1 MTHGEKRPASQRLI
15 LAFHVAKNRLQCRVQ
30 WYTRVEMGHPPKASV
45 VGIAESSRAHRALV
59 ERVVE
64 GSVLKNSPRLQELL
78 RYLCECA
85 IQDPAAPVKE
95 QQIGIAVFG
104 RSPGYDTNQDTIVR
118 VGVSKLRK
126 QLQQH
131 FLSEGLHEPI
141 IIDIPKGAY
150 TPHFQ
155 PREEIYEEQPL
166 PTVGPSSWR
175 TAAFVLSGLLAVSLL
190 VSGWLG
196 WQALRTSAPVAA
208 PPAASSLYRDH
219 LWKQWLANG
228 HQTFVVMSDANV
240 LFFSNLMGRPVLL
253 SEYRTQEYP
262 FNLFDT
268 YVRDPQFRPLLTRFM
283 RTYLTTT
290 QDGIVT
296 AQIAETASR
305 LGVTATIV
313 HARDLRL
320 QPEIKDNVVL
330 LGHRKGN
337 PWVEVFEDRM
347 NFVYAWN
354 PEKSRGLLVNRKPQ
368 PGEKENYPSEE
379 GGKTY
384 GTVFY
389 VPRPAG
395 DGTVL
400 ILAGSDMTGVE
411 VGARFLADEGSC
423 RKLHQALGLTPTQP
437 IPPFEIL
444 LLARRVVN
452 VPFEPELLAWRKLG
466 K

>member
-1 MTHGEKRPASQRLI
+1 M
-15 LAFHVAKNRLQCRVQ
+15 
-30 WYTRVEMGHPPKASV
+30 
-45 VGIAESSRAHRALV
+45 
-59 ERVVE
+59 
-64 GSVLKNSPRLQELL
+64 KNSPRLQELL

-85 IQDPAAPVKE
+85 IQAPDAPVKE

-131 FLSEGLHEPI
+131 FLSEGLHERV
-141 IIDIPKGAY
+141 IIDIPKGSY

-155 PREEIYEEQPL
+155 PREEVYEEHLAAAPEEKS
-166 PTVGPSSWR
+166 PWR
-175 TAAFVLSGLLAVSLL
+175 TIVFILAGVLAASLL
-190 VSGWLG
+190 LSAWLA
-196 WQALRTSAPVAA
+196 WKVFRVTEPVA
-208 PPAASSLYRDH
+208 PPRAASSPYQDH
-219 LWKQWLANG
+219 LWTQWLANG
-228 HQTFVVMSDANV
+228 RHTYIVMSDANV
-240 LFFSNLMGRPVLL
+240 LFFSNLMDRPVSL
-253 SEYRTQEYP
+253 SEYRAQEYP
-262 FNLFDT
+262 FTLLDT
-268 YVRDPQFRPLLTRFM
+268 LVRDPKMRPLLTRFM

-290 QDGIVT
+290 QDGIVA
-296 AQIAETASR
+296 AQLAQTASR
-305 LGVTATIV
+305 LKVASTVV

-320 QPEIKDNVVL
+320 QPQITDNVVL

-337 PWVEVFEDRM
+337 PWVEVFEKRM

-368 PGEKENYPSEE
+368 PGEKESYPSEE

-395 DGTVL
+395 EGTVL

-411 VGARFLADEGSC
+411 VGAHFLADEASC
-423 RKLHQALGLTPTQP
+423 RKLHQALGLTLSQP
-437 IPPFEIL
+437 VPPFEIL

-452 VPFEPELLAWRKLG
+452 VPFEPELLAWRKLNH
-466 K
+466 

>member
-1 MTHGEKRPASQRLI
+1 M
-15 LAFHVAKNRLQCRVQ
+15 
-30 WYTRVEMGHPPKASV
+30 

-59 ERVVE
+59 ERVVA
-64 GSVLKNSPRLQELL
+64 GSVLRNSPRLQELL

-85 IQDPAAPVKE
+85 IQAPEAPIKE

-131 FLSEGLHEPI
+131 FLSEGLHEPV
-141 IIDIPKGAY
+141 IIDIPKGSY

-155 PREEIYEEQPL
+155 AREDVYDEPL
-166 PTVGPSSWR
+166 PHVNATSWR

-190 VSGWLG
+190 ASGWLA
-196 WQALRTSAPVAA
+196 WRAFRATDPVTA
-208 PPAASSLYRDH
+208 PPTASTPYRDH
-219 LWKQWLANG
+219 LWKQWLANSR
-228 HQTFVVMSDANV
+228 QTFVVMSDANV
-240 LFFSNLMGRPVLL
+240 LFFSNLMGRPVSL
-253 SEYRTQEYP
+253 SEYRAQEYP
-262 FNLFDT
+262 FTLFDSFIKE
-268 YVRDPQFRPLLTRFM
+268 PELRPLLTRFM

-290 QDGIVT
+290 QDGIVA
-296 AQIAETASR
+296 AQVAEIASR
-305 LGVTATIV
+305 LGMPATVV

-320 QPEIKDNVVL
+320 QPQISDNLVL

-347 NFVYAWN
+347 NFVFGWN
-354 PEKSRGLLVNRKPQ
+354 PDKSRGLLVNRKPQ
-368 PGEKENYPSEE
+368 PGEKETYPSEE
-379 GGKTY
+379 GGRTY

-389 VPRPAG
+389 APRPAG
-395 DGTVL
+395 EGTVL

-423 RKLHQALGLTPTQP
+423 RKLHEALGLSSTQT
-437 IPPFEIL
+437 IPPFELL

-452 VPFEPELLAWRKLG
+452 VPFEPELLAWRILNK
-466 K
+466 

>member
-1 MTHGEKRPASQRLI
+1 
-15 LAFHVAKNRLQCRVQ
+15 
-30 WYTRVEMGHPPKASV
+30 MGHSPKASV

-59 ERVVE
+59 ERVAE

-85 IQDPAAPVKE
+85 IQTPDAPVKE

-131 FLSEGLHEPI
+131 FLSDGLHEPV
-141 IIDIPKGAY
+141 IIDIPKGSY

-155 PREEIYEEQPL
+155 PRQEIYEEQPL
-166 PTVGPSSWR
+166 PAVGPSPWR
-175 TAAFVLSGLLAVSLL
+175 TAVFVLAGLLAVSLL

-196 WQALRTSAPVAA
+196 WRVFRAGEPVTAPST
-208 PPAASSLYRDH
+208 ASSPYRDH
-219 LWKQWLANG
+219 LWKHWLANG
-228 HQTFVVMSDANV
+228 RQTFVVMSDANV
-240 LFFSNLMGRPVLL
+240 LFFSNLMGRPVSL

-262 FNLFDT
+262 FTLFDAF
-268 YVRDPQFRPLLTRFM
+268 VLDPKLRPLLTRFM

-290 QDGIVT
+290 QDGIVS
-296 AQIAETASR
+296 AQIAETASQ
-305 LGVTATIV
+305 LGVAATII

-320 QPEIKDNVVL
+320 QPEIKDNIVL

-337 PWVEVFEDRM
+337 PWVEVFQDRM

-368 PGEKENYPSEE
+368 PGEKDTYPSEE

-389 VPRPAG
+389 APRPAG
-395 DGTVL
+395 EGTVL
-400 ILAGSDMTGVE
+400 VLAGSDMTGVE
-411 VGARFLADEGSC
+411 VGARFLSDEGSC
-423 RKLHQALGLTPTQP
+423 RKLHTALGLNPTQP
-437 IPPFEIL
+437 VPPFEIL

>member
-1 MTHGEKRPASQRLI
+1 
-15 LAFHVAKNRLQCRVQ
+15 
-30 WYTRVEMGHPPKASV
+30 MGHSPKASV
-45 VGIAESSRAHRALV
+45 VGIAESGQAHRALV
-59 ERVVE
+59 ERVLE
-64 GSVLKNSPRLQELL
+64 SSVFKNSPRLQELL

-85 IQDPAAPVKE
+85 IQSPDSPVKE

-126 QLQQH
+126 HLQQH

-141 IIDIPKGAY
+141 IIDIPKGFY

-155 PREEIYEEQPL
+155 PRQEVYEESPL
-166 PTVGPSSWR
+166 PAATTTSWR
-175 TAAFVLSGLLAVSLL
+175 TATFVLSGLLAVSLL
-190 VSGWLG
+190 VSGWLA
-196 WQALRTSAPVAA
+196 WRSLRPANAVTVPSAT
-208 PPAASSLYRDH
+208 ASPYHDH

-228 HQTFVVMSDANV
+228 RQTFVVMSDANV
-240 LFFSNLMGRPVLL
+240 MFFSNLMGRPVSL
-253 SEYRTQEYP
+253 SEYREQEYP
-262 FNLFDT
+262 FTLFNN
-268 YVRDPQFRPLLTRFM
+268 YVQEPALRPWLTRFM

-290 QDGIVT
+290 QDGIVS
-296 AQIAETASR
+296 AQIAENASR
-305 LGVTATIV
+305 LGVRASVI
-313 HARDLRL
+313 HARDLRI
-320 QPEIKDNVVL
+320 QPEIKDNLVL

-347 NFVYAWN
+347 NFVFEWN
-354 PEKSRGLLVNRKPQ
+354 PEKSRGLVLNRKPQ
-368 PGEKENYPSEE
+368 PGEKETYPAEE
-379 GGKTY
+379 GGWTY

-389 VPRPAG
+389 APRPAG
-395 DGTVL
+395 EGTVL

-411 VGARFLADEGSC
+411 VGARFLADEASC
-423 RKLHQALGLTPTQP
+423 RKLHTALGLTPTQP